1 MRQLLP
7 PGGEL
12 DDGGLVDL
20 YALPPGPHV
29 RAGLAVSVD
38 GAVAVDGRSGGLSS
52 PADKVVFP
60 VLRAVSDV
68 VLVGAGTARAEGYGP
83 VRLPEHLR
91 GVRARQGRT
100 PRPAIAV
107 VTASGRLDPR
117 SRLFEDPEQ
126 RVLVLLPR
134 SHLGRQQLPAHVEQ
148 VAAGRSAV
156 DPGRI
161 LSELAERGLHN
172 VLCEGGPH
180 LLGTLLGADLVDE
193 LCLTLSPLLVGDGPR
208 LLPAALP
215 SPRATRLTS
224 LVESD
229 GVLLSRWSLR

>member
-12 DDGGLVDL
+12 HDDGLIAM
-20 YALPPGPHV
+20 YAVPPGPHV
-29 RAGLAVSVD
+29 RAGFAASVD

-60 VLRAVSDV
+60 VLRAASDV

-83 VRLPEHLR
+83 VQLPEHLR

-100 PRPAIAV
+100 PRPALAV
-107 VTASGRLDPR
+107 VTASGRLDPA
-117 SRLFEDPEQ
+117 SRLFQDPEQ
-126 RVLVLLPR
+126 WVLVLMPESR
-134 SHLGRQQLPAHVEQ
+134 VGRRPLPAHVEQ
-148 VAAGRSAV
+148 VAVGDTVV
-156 DPGRI
+156 DPGRM
-161 LSELAERGLHN
+161 LSELGARGLHR

-180 LLGTLLGADLVDE
+180 LLGTLLEADLVDE
-193 LCLTLSPLLVGDGPR
+193 LCLTLSPLLVGDGPW

-215 SPRATRLTS
+215 SPRPTRVTS
-224 LVESD
+224 LIQSG